1 MIQAIDIPTHLKWL
15 RDTNQRLR
23 TVDGKAVVVWELSH
37 EVDEEVLS
45 TWAKHLRSHYC
56 FDEEID
62 QLREGTGLSRA
73 EYLERYIF
81 PDRTDGFGPGIRAGD
96 FGEILVA
103 DFLEFIRNYWV
114 PRTRYNKKEIPNES
128 TKGCDV
134 VGFKVLQNGVESPE
148 DILATF
154 EVKTQF
160 SGDKAKTR
168 LQDAVDDLGKDPTRV
183 GYSLNAI
190 KRRLLS
196 LQKSDEAKRVSRFQN
211 PEDHPYREVNGAAAL
226 FSSEVFDANVIQTT
240 DCQKHSNLANL
251 VLLIIRGDRFMDLVH
266 ELYRRAANEA

>member
-15 RDTNQRLR
+15 RDTNQRLK
-23 TVDGKAVVVWELSH
+23 TVDGKVVVVWELSH

-45 TWAKHLRSHYC
+45 TWAKHLRLHYC

-73 EYLERYIF
+73 EFLERYIF
-81 PDRTDGFGPGIRAGD
+81 PDETDGFGPGIRAGD

-168 LQDAVDDLGKDPTRV
+168 LQDAVDDSGKDPTRV

-196 LQKSDEAKRVSRFQN
+196 LQKTDEAKRVSRFQN